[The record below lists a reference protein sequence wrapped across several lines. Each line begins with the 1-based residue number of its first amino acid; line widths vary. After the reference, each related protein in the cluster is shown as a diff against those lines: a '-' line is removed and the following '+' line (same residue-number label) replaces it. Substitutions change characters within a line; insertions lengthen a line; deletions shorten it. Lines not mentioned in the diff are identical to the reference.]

1 MTWNEISLHKFN
13 ELKEILLDEELS
25 HEDKLLYE
33 IQILFN
39 VQDPNKLKIHELHY
53 YINELKFL
61 DEKIP
66 NMKLKDTYVLG
77 DTKYTLNKRIQDFTV
92 AQWIDFQGFMRS
104 GGSDTDNFSNLLSI
118 FFFPEGQKEYN
129 DGYDIDKVRRDID
142 ENLSIADAV
151 SISAFFLNF
160 HKASLVNFLLY
171 TKRMMKKQPLTKIRK
186 KVMNLEIKEGIK
198 KIIFGA

>member
-1 MTWNEISLHKFN
+1 MTWNDISLYKFN

-33 IQILFN
+33 IQILFD
-39 VQDPNKLKIHELHY
+39 VKDPNKLKIHELHY

-77 DTKYTLNKRIQDFTV
+77 DSKYTLNKRIQDFTV

-129 DGYDIDKVRRDID
+129 DGYDIDKVRSDIN

-151 SISAFFLNF
+151 SISTFFLNF